1 MRSDLIF
8 DGLRKNFLWSDLI
21 FFEELSFLIIA
32 LLSKGNFFFFFFHF
46 VLLQLHFFITLSTS
60 LLEIISIL
68 FCWIILSV
76 VSVNCSFKL
85 CSLIFIS
92 IFSTLRSDKLTIE
105 LEISLSIP
113 AKVFRSFLSHQKSFP
128 FLFIAAFHLEQYLVF
143 FFALPH
149 LEFVY

>member
-8 DGLRKNFLWSDLI
+8 DGLRKIFLWSDLI

-32 LLSKGNFFFFFFHF
+32 SLSEGNFFFFFHF
-46 VLLQLHFFITLSTS
+46 VLLQLHFFIPLSTS

-128 FLFIAAFHLEQYLVF
+128 FLFIAVFHLEQYIVF